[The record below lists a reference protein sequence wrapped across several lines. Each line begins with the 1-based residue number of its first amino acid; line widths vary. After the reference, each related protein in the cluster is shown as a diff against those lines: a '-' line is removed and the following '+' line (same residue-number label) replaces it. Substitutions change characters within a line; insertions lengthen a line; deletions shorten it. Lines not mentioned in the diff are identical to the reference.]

1 VRVAAV
7 IEQEER
13 CRAVIQWTRLRPI
26 RTASEVSF
34 EFVIFTNEPF
44 QYQKI
49 AWEAATLRKLGMS
62 YRAIGTALGVDEKT
76 VRKALRG

>member
-1 VRVAAV
+1 
-7 IEQEER
+7 
-13 CRAVIQWTRLRPI
+13 
-26 RTASEVSF
+26 VSF

-76 VRKALRG
+76 VRKALRR